1 MCINSGSLQN
11 CAKTRYFFF
20 CYGSPIFLLL
30 VLFCK
35 VGYCQVIRSLQVEL
49 DNIRYKIPVLVTMG

>member
-20 CYGSPIFLLL
+20 LLWKPNFFAL
-30 VLFCK
+30 GTILQSWLLS
-35 VGYCQVIRSLQVEL
+35 GDQVT
-49 DNIRYKIPVLVTMG
+49 PG